1 MSTPGTGW
9 GEEIFGELVRKH
21 PEWAWALGL
30 TPNRHPAPPQPAGEP
45 VPADAPETPGE
56 AA

>member
-1 MSTPGTGW
+1 MSTTGW
-9 GEEIFGELVRKH
+9 GEEIFGELVRGN

-30 TPNRHPAPPQPAGEP
+30 TPNRPRAPSQPAGDP